1 MLLALSLQLKYRIY
15 LQAKPLVNFIV
26 IMKFAQIL
34 PKLWE
39 PCKKN
44 KQTEI

>member
-15 LQAKPLVNFIV
+15 LQAKPLVNVV